1 MKNMTV
7 EEYLKS
13 IRTPEEI
20 AYERYAE
27 VIGGEPEPIG
37 LEEPSGYPAGV
48 EERGGVVAV
57 YEECIK
63 KGVTWEELLDY
74 KPLSDDV
81 IL

>member
-1 MKNMTV
+1 MKKMTV

-13 IRTPEEI
+13 IRTPEEK

-37 LEEPSGYPAGV
+37 LEVPSGYPAGV
-48 EERGGVVAV
+48 EERGGVAAV

-74 KPLSDDV
+74 KPLPNDV
-81 IL
+81 II

>member
-13 IRTPEEI
+13 IRTPEEK

-37 LEEPSGYPAGV
+37 LEEPSGYTAGV

-57 YEECIK
+57 YSARVRHSVR
-63 KGVTWEELLDY
+63 G
-74 KPLSDDV
+74 
-81 IL
+81 

>member
-7 EEYLKS
+7 EKYLKS
-13 IRTPEEI
+13 IRTPEEK

-27 VIGGEPEPIG
+27 VIGGEPIG

-74 KPLSDDV
+74 KPLPDDV
-81 IL
+81 II

>member
-13 IRTPEEI
+13 IRTPEEK

-27 VIGGEPEPIG
+27 VIGGEPIG

-57 YEECIK
+57 YSA
-63 KGVTWEELLDY
+63 GVRH
-74 KPLSDDV
+74 SV
-81 IL
+81 RG

>member
-7 EEYLKS
+7 EEYLNS
-13 IRTPEEI
+13 IRTPEEK

-57 YEECIK
+57 YSV
-63 KGVTWEELLDY
+63 GLRHSVRG
-74 KPLSDDV
+74 
-81 IL
+81 

>member
-7 EEYLKS
+7 EKYLKS
-13 IRTPEEI
+13 IRTPEEK

-27 VIGGEPEPIG
+27 VIGGEPIG

-57 YEECIK
+57 YSY
-63 KGVTWEELLDY
+63 GVRH
-74 KPLSDDV
+74 SV
-81 IL
+81 RG

>member
-7 EEYLKS
+7 EEYLNS
-13 IRTPEEI
+13 IRTPEEKT
-20 AYERYAE
+20 YERYAE

-57 YEECIK
+57 
-63 KGVTWEELLDY
+63 
-74 KPLSDDV
+74 
-81 IL
+81 

>member
-13 IRTPEEI
+13 IRTPEEK

-27 VIGGEPEPIG
+27 VMGGEPIG

-57 YEECIK
+57 YSA
-63 KGVTWEELLDY
+63 GVRH
-74 KPLSDDV
+74 SV
-81 IL
+81 RG

>member
-13 IRTPEEI
+13 IRTPEEK

-27 VIGGEPEPIG
+27 VIGGEP
-37 LEEPSGYPAGV
+37 SGYPAGV
-48 EERGGVVAV
+48 EEHGGVVAV

-74 KPLSDDV
+74 KPLPNDV
-81 IL
+81 II

>member
-1 MKNMTV
+1 MKKMTV

-13 IRTPEEI
+13 IRTPEEK

-74 KPLSDDV
+74 KPLPDDV
-81 IL
+81 II